1 VSRAAIYTALKSDP
15 TLESLAPGYGCYPNN
30 SVDTPPEDQF
40 LILRWLDKTPGPVK
54 GRGPVSLQV
63 WAHDHSGSYTVI
75 DQMLKRVSD
84 ILLAMVQ
91 VDGGDGHTV
100 TCVDWTGESQDLY
113 DDGFRTITRNAAFT
127 VVSRP
132 T

>member
-1 VSRAAIYTALKSDP
+1 MSRAAIYNALKEDAVIS
-15 TLESLAPGYGCYPNN
+15 SAAPGYGCYPNN
-30 SVDTPPEDQF
+30 AADTPEEQQF
-40 LILRWLDKTPGPVK
+40 LILRWLDTTPGPVK
-54 GRGPVSLQV
+54 GRGPQALQV
-63 WAHDHSGSYTVI
+63 WAHDHSGSYEII
-75 DQMLKRVSD
+75 DKMLKRVTEV
-84 ILLAMVQ
+84 LLSLTHVQ
-91 VDGGDGHTV
+91 GGDGKTV

>member
-1 VSRAAIYTALKSDP
+1 MSRAAIYTALKADA
-15 TLESLAPGYGCYPNN
+15 EIDYAAPGYGCYQNN
-30 SVDTPPEDQF
+30 SVDTPPEAQF
-40 LILRWLDKTPGPVK
+40 LILRWLDTTPGPTK
-54 GRGPVSLQV
+54 SRGPVTLQV
-63 WAHDHSGSYTVI
+63 WAHDHSGSYAVI
-75 DQMLKRVSD
+75 DKMLARVRD
-84 ILLAMVQ
+84 ILTAMTH
-91 VDGGDGHTV
+91 VDGADGKTV